1 MEIVLI
7 IAGSIVVMVLGGGL
21 FDYLGKRAKAAGAEE
36 LKARIATLEQRLGQL
51 EQSGLERE
59 DAVRKL
65 EGELSFMTNLLESR
79 SRSAPAAGATG
90 DRSQ

>member
-7 IAGSIVVMVLGGGL
+7 IAGSVVVMVVAGGL
-21 FDYLGKRAKAAGAEE
+21 FDYLGKRAKAVGAGALE
-36 LKARIATLEQRLGQL
+36 ARMATLEERLAQL

-59 DAVRKL
+59 EAVRKL

-79 SRSAPAAGATG
+79 SRPAPAPGATVE
-90 DRSQ
+90 RSQ